1 MAHGSLQWSAQL
13 SQNSQGRSGQADLDA
28 VASEF
33 GALSFLINQTMN
45 GRNFVQLVKIIKVV
59 NAGELT
65 ATGFVDVMPLVNQ
78 LDGQDNAVPHGVIY
92 NLPYFRVQGG
102 ANAVIIDPQVS
113 DIGLA
118 VFADRDISAV
128 KASKAQANPG
138 SMRRGSYADG
148 LYLGGFLNGAP
159 SQVVRFASDGIHV
172 TSPTAVHIV
181 APAITSAGD
190 WQHDGDITATGD
202 VTADGVSLKTH
213 THGGVT
219 AGADDSGGPN

>member
-1 MAHGSLQWSAQL
+1 MAHGSPQWSAQL

-33 GALSFLINQTMN
+33 GALSFLINQTMS
-45 GRNFVQLVKIIKVV
+45 GRNFAQLVKIIKVV

-148 LYLGGFLNGAP
+148 LYLGGFLNGTP
-159 SQVVRFASDGIHV
+159 SQVVRFAADGIHV

-181 APAITSAGD
+181 APVINSDGD
-190 WQHDGDITATGD
+190 WRHTGTITASVD
-202 VTADGVSLKTH
+202 VIAGGVSGKTH
-213 THGGVT
+213 THGGVSPGGSST
-219 AGADDSGGPN
+219 AEPD

>member
-1 MAHGSLQWSAQL
+1 MARGLPQWSVQL

-45 GRNFVQLVKIIKVV
+45 GRNFAQLVKIMAVV
-59 NAGELT
+59 NKGELT
-65 ATGFVDVMPLVNQ
+65 PAGFVDVMPLVNQ
-78 LDGQDNAVPHGVIY
+78 LDGQDSAVPHGVIY

-102 ANAVIIDPQVS
+102 ANAIIIDPQVG

-148 LYLGGFLNGAP
+148 LYLGGFLNAAP
-159 SQVVRFASDGIHV
+159 AQVVRFAADGIHI

-181 APAITSAGD
+181 APAIKSEGD
-190 WQHDGDITATGD
+190 WRHTGKITASVD
-202 VTADGVSLKTH
+202 VIADGVSLKTH
-213 THGGVT
+213 THGGVAPGSAST
-219 AGADDSGGPN
+219 AEPD

>member
-1 MAHGSLQWSAQL
+1 MAHGLLQWSAQL

-45 GRNFVQLVKIIKVV
+45 GRNFAQLVKIIKVI

-65 ATGFVDVMPLVNQ
+65 TTGFVDVMPLVNQ
-78 LDGQDNAVPHGVIY
+78 LDGQDNAVPHGVVY

-102 ANAVIIDPQVS
+102 ANAVIIDPQVG

-159 SQVVRFASDGIHV
+159 SQVVRFTSDGIHV

-181 APAITSAGD
+181 APTINSDGD
-190 WQHDGDITATGD
+190 WRHTGKIMASID
-202 VTADGVSLKTH
+202 VIADGVSLKTH
-213 THGGVT
+213 THGGVSPGGSST
-219 AGADDSGGPN
+219 AEPD